1 MAVNKVVFGSVSIID
16 ISDSTITK
24 DRIMR
29 GDRGYGANGEPI
41 EGSFTLDSEIT
52 EQDTLIEQIRTA
64 LQNKTS
70 VPPANSETWTFTL
83 EDGST
88 ITKEVYVGWTS

>member
-24 DRIMR
+24 ERMMK
-29 GDRGYGANGEPI
+29 GDVGYGADGEPI
-41 EGSFTLDSEIT
+41 EGEFTLDDELS
-52 EQDTLIEQIRTA
+52 EQDSLIDQIQTA
-64 LQNKTS
+64 LKNKVSGS
-70 VPPANSETWTFTL
+70 VPGTKEEWVFTL

-88 ITKEVYVGWTS
+88 VAKEVYVE